1 MQHTTTAHSSVYHKL
16 TTDYIPDIKIN
27 QLTEKLFSFKV
38 TLLNCQ
44 PLCNITIIS
53 VEAITPLTQ
62 PAAYRVGQIT
72 ECHFSFLLLVI
83 ECIYLQ
89 NSTIFGIYKD
99 ILKTNFMITEM

>member
-83 ECIYLQ
+83 ECIYKIQ
-89 NSTIFGIYKD
+89 QFSAYTKIYLKQ
-99 ILKTNFMITEM
+99 ILC